1 MSVWIEAISD
11 KTDRIATGI
20 NETSA
25 QIGQSVI
32 IVLNATNA
40 PSAQNIHIT
49 FVSLTPRTPVDV
61 GAAVEPDGSPYA
73 MSPSSWRW
81 RSI

>member
-40 PSAQNIHIT
+40 TNAPSARNIHIT
-49 FVSLTPRTPVDV
+49 VVS
-61 GAAVEPDGSPYA
+61 
-73 MSPSSWRW
+73 
-81 RSI
+81 

>member
-40 PSAQNIHIT
+40 PSARNIHIT
-49 FVSLTPRTPVDV
+49 VVS
-61 GAAVEPDGSPYA
+61 
-73 MSPSSWRW
+73 
-81 RSI
+81 